1 MSISDSIVCPQCQER
16 APADYV
22 LCPYCGY
29 SLIKLVRER
38 TRVHVGIAQAIG
50 RIRRLI
56 GDPIK
61 DPTNSL
67 AHTREIMREISSN
80 PDRKGGLIISFMIS
94 FFLLEMVAIA
104 FVRTEGGLPLLFAL
118 VLMVAFPLIGSFVF
132 IFLVYLVWWAF
143 GLATW
148 LLARLVG
155 GKGTRKDTSGIVGY
169 ALLPL
174 ALAFLVSDL
183 IIFLLGSDDTGF
195 VALVILPFLAWTI
208 YLAALGLQHVHSLDR
223 AFSFGISG
231 FLVAVF
237 YVAFIMNIV

>member
-38 TRVHVGIAQAIG
+38 TRVHVGFGQAIG

-56 GDPIK
+56 VEPIRDPS
-61 DPTNSL
+61 NSL
-67 AHTREIMREISSN
+67 AHTRETMREIGSN
-80 PDRKGGLIISFMIS
+80 PDRKGGLLISYLIS

-104 FVRTEGGLPLLFAL
+104 YVRIEGFPLVYAL
-118 VLMVAFPLIGSFVF
+118 VIMVVFPLIGSLVF

-148 LLARLVG
+148 ILARLVG

-174 ALAFLVSDL
+174 APAFLVSDF
-183 IIFLLGSDDTGF
+183 IIFLLGTDDTGF
-195 VALVILPFLAWTI
+195 VALVILPFLVWTI

-223 AFSFGISG
+223 TFSFGISG
-231 FLVAVF
+231 LLVGIF
-237 YVAFIMNIV
+237 YVAFILNLI

>member
-1 MSISDSIVCPQCQER
+1 
-16 APADYV
+16 
-22 LCPYCGY
+22 
-29 SLIKLVRER
+29 
-38 TRVHVGIAQAIG
+38 
-50 RIRRLI
+50 
-56 GDPIK
+56 
-61 DPTNSL
+61 
-67 AHTREIMREISSN
+67 MREIGSN
-80 PDRKGGLIISFMIS
+80 PDRKGGLLISFLIS
-94 FFLLEMVAIA
+94 FFLFEMVAIA

-118 VLMVAFPLIGSFVF
+118 VLLVAFPLIGSFVF

-183 IIFLLGSDDTGF
+183 IIFLLGSDDAGVETTLDLM
-195 VALVILPFLAWTI
+195 VLVILPFLVWTA

-223 AFSFGISG
+223 TFSFGISG

-237 YVAFIMNIV
+237 YVAFIVNII